1 MDIQEKLHEWRAK
14 AAAGT
19 LSIEEMKQA
28 IQYLRMARLGATVA
42 AEKKATS
49 KKVISSDGLL
59 AELEGL

>member
-1 MDIQEKLHEWRAK
+1 MDIQEKLVEWRSK

-28 IQYLRMARLGATVA
+28 IQYLRSARLGASTA

-49 KKVISSDGLL
+49 KKVINSGDLL

>member
-1 MDIQEKLHEWRAK
+1 MDIQEKLHDWRAR

-28 IQYLRMARLGATVA
+28 IQYLRSLRLGATTA

-49 KKVISSDGLL
+49 KKAISAKGLL
-59 AELEGL
+59 SELEGL

>member
-28 IQYLRMARLGATVA
+28 IQHLRMARLGATVA